1 MAARSMAFVYVP
13 ILSLL
18 EHTGVCSCRSH
29 DTDPATPPGYHTV
42 SV

>member
-1 MAARSMAFVYVP
+1 MAFVYMP

-18 EHTGVCSCRSH
+18 ELTGVSSCRSH
-29 DTDPATPPGYHTV
+29 DPETATPPGYHTV